1 MTKQTVFVLIFC
13 LSFVQAG
20 RPLSA
25 HASDDYSSYDDI
37 VRELKASEV
46 ATSVP
51 SRTDSDFEAIRIHAG
66 TGFVSTHAN
75 FRTPGGMPDSA
86 SLNGFEVFMGIDLFS
101 RNWIAEGA
109 ARSFNPEAFAGTKI
123 ALREFD
129 LKIIHRDTIGRTVY
143 WRGGLGVAARYIT
156 FDQKPLGLND
166 SYTTPATIFLLGLGA
181 QFNSNLS
188 LGADLNYRTA
198 LITDTIEKSAVDG
211 NLRLTGTF

>member
-1 MTKQTVFVLIFC
+1 MTKQTVFAFTLC
-13 LSFVQAG
+13 LSFVQASSIG
-20 RPLSA
+20 A
-25 HASDDYSSYDDI
+25 FASDDYSSYDDI
-37 VRELKASEV
+37 VKELKASEV
-46 ATSVP
+46 ATSAQIP
-51 SRTDSDFEAIRIHAG
+51 SESAFESIRIHAG
-66 TGFVSTHAN
+66 TGLVSTHAN
-75 FRTPGGMPDSA
+75 LKTPGRLPETA
-86 SLNGFEVFMGIDLFS
+86 SMNGFEVFMGIDLFS

-129 LKIIHRDTIGRTVY
+129 LKIIHRDSISRMMF

-156 FDQKPLGLND
+156 FDQKLQGIND

-181 QFNSNLS
+181 QFSSNLS

-198 LITDTIEKSAVDG
+198 LITDTIEKSAIDG